1 MKERKEGGD
10 GERGEGVLVLVL
22 VVVVREASK
31 ATAKQAS
38 ERCIR
43 PMFIS

>member
-1 MKERKEGGD
+1 MGKGVGG
-10 GERGEGVLVLVL
+10 VLVL

>member
-10 GERGEGVLVLVL
+10 GERGGGVLVL